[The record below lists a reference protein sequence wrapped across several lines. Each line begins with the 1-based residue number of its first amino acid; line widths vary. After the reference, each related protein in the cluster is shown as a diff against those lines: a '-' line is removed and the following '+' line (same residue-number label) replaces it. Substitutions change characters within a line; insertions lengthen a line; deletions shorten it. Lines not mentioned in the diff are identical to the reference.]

1 MPSRDIRTTEVYLVD
16 QRVKGRPLLATASLI
31 AIVLGLIVLA
41 HEIAICVLNTNRL
54 GKALTAGQ
62 IVATVAA
69 AFAVLAGVA
78 ASSPS
83 TANAALRTLRRNFI
97 IAAIVSLI
105 ATILLATA
113 LGLFFPSFW
122 NLWALANSDPSNPLV
137 NYQYN
142 DPTYSGNSMFDS
154 PVVPNQNV
162 GSQYIASGQSV
173 YDYHYITKVIAILK
187 IVALI
192 GESILLVACLILTIF
207 SIINVMR
214 LKSNYQPAAVHD
226 SAAGTRVYYEKN

>member
-16 QRVKGRPLLATASLI
+16 QRVKGRPLMATLSLVC
-31 AIVLGLIVLA
+31 IVLGLIVLA
-41 HEIAICVLNTNRL
+41 HEIAICVLNTTRL
-54 GKALTAGQ
+54 GKALTAAQ
-62 IVATVAA
+62 IIATIAA
-69 AFAVLAGVA
+69 GFAVLAGLA

-97 IAAIVSLI
+97 IAAVVSFL
-105 ATILLATA
+105 ATILLCVAV
-113 LGLFFPSFW
+113 GLFFPSFW
-122 NLWALANSDPSNPLV
+122 NLWSLANSDPSNPIL
-137 NYQYN
+137 NYQYT
-142 DPTYSGNSMFDS
+142 DPTYSGYSAFDTH
-154 PVVPNQNV
+154 VLPNQNT
-162 GSQYIASGQSV
+162 GSQYIATGQSV

-192 GESILLVACLILTIF
+192 GESILLTSCLILTIF
-207 SIINVMR
+207 SVINVMR